1 MTGLKKSMRAIADPA
16 APSRLVITPKPIEGE
31 SLIGFIARATRE
43 NVLDYTK
50 VILWKC
56 APRLLHPGTIGQ
68 DIRDP
73 ERLAVQLGCSADD
86 IIERCH
92 PYITSGFGS
101 SNVRWGS
108 GAMFRSD
115 IVTSSRRISPDSL
128 KLRYYHRAAWM
139 NRLLPYCAESLELLI
154 DQCQAC
160 GKRQGWRRAWGI
172 GNCDDPS
179 CRAELTNGSREMLP
193 ECLIEGYRLFAQIV
207 SPVASERLRAVSRLD
222 VELASLPPCTL
233 VHLIIQIGSLAQDPP
248 LTFARS
254 ALGNLSPLQIASCVA
269 HGTNLILDWPRKL
282 RNAVGVKLEA
292 LHKKDP
298 KDRQEFIETVRRLGS
313 RSVDPV
319 QAKLV
324 AKAIPE
330 AFEHT
335 AIALEA
341 LVKPVVP
348 ANVICRTMN
357 ISPRELETIRVAG
370 LIKHRVIAG
379 GKRKQ
384 VQFDAG
390 EFEALAEC
398 QQKSVLGTRFEQK
411 FGLPRYATEQLAC
424 LGAIRREA
432 HPALALINPTIRL
445 VEESLDDFTDDLMA
459 AASRGRRP
467 KDAIPLGTASRILG
481 GRPKPWSEILEAMR
495 HGELR
500 FWLSGKGKIARRAFV
515 RPGDLIRFAST
526 EFCEAT
532 YPTFPFKDAYT
543 QVDAA
548 EILNLDALQIRR
560 SIKAAEVSFR
570 KQGVAMLTDRTPVLR
585 LAASRIATSEI
596 ALRTGKAANKVP
608 LLMQSFPH
616 IERCAAGWNRSA
628 FDAEFGPL
636 LA

>member
-1 MTGLKKSMRAIADPA
+1 MTELKKNMRAIADAA
-16 APSRLVITPKPIEGE
+16 APSRLVIAPKPIEGE
-31 SLIGFIARATRE
+31 SLIGLVARATRE

-68 DIRDP
+68 DILDP
-73 ERLAVQLGCSADD
+73 ERLAVQLGCSTDD
-86 IIERCH
+86 ITERCH

-108 GAMFRSD
+108 GAMSRSD
-115 IVTSSRRISPDSL
+115 LITNGRRISPASL
-128 KLRYYHRAAWM
+128 KSSHYHRAAWM

-154 DQCQAC
+154 DQCQIC

-179 CRAELTNGSREMLP
+179 CRAELRHASDELLP
-193 ECLIEGYRLFAQIV
+193 EHLVDGYRLFAQIV
-207 SPVASERLRAVSRLD
+207 SPVASERSQAISRLD
-222 VELASLPPCTL
+222 EELAALAPATL
-233 VHLIIQIGSLAQDPP
+233 VHLIIQIGGLVQDPP
-248 LTFARS
+248 LTFPRS
-254 ALGNLSPLQIASCVA
+254 ALGTLSPLQIASCVA
-269 HGTNLILDWPRKL
+269 QGTNLILDWPRKL
-282 RNAVGVKLEA
+282 RSAVGKKLET
-292 LHKKDP
+292 LHTTEP
-298 KDRQEFIETVRRLGS
+298 KGRQKFIETVRRLGS
-313 RSVDPV
+313 RNVDPV
-319 QAKLV
+319 QAELV

-348 ANVICRTMN
+348 ANVICRTMS
-357 ISPRELETIRVAG
+357 ISPRELETIRVSG

-390 EFEALAEC
+390 EFETLAEC
-398 QQKSVLGTRFEQK
+398 QQKSVFGSKFEQR

-445 VEESLDDFTDDLMA
+445 VEESLDDFTDDVMA
-459 AASRGRRP
+459 AASRGRCP

-481 GRPKPWSEILEAMR
+481 GRPKPWGEILEAMR

-500 FWLSGKGKIARRAFV
+500 FWLSGEGKFARRAFV
-515 RPGDLIRFAST
+515 RPGNLIRFAST
-526 EFCEAT
+526 EFCEAS
-532 YPTFPFKDAYT
+532 YPTFPFKDAFT

-560 SIKAAEVSFR
+560 SIEAAELSFR
-570 KQGVAMLTDRTPVLR
+570 KQGVAMLTDRAPVLL
-585 LAASRIATSEI
+585 LAASCIATSEI
-596 ALRTGKAANKVP
+596 ALRTGNAANKVP
-608 LLMQSFPH
+608 QLMKSFPN
-616 IERCAAGWNRSA
+616 IGRCAAGWSRSA

-636 LA
+636 

>member
-1 MTGLKKSMRAIADPA
+1 M
-16 APSRLVITPKPIEGE
+16 ITPKPIEGE
-31 SLIGFIARATRE
+31 SLIGLVSRATRE

-68 DIRDP
+68 DILDP
-73 ERLAVQLGCSADD
+73 ERLAVQLGCSAND
-86 IIERCH
+86 ITERCH
-92 PYITSGFGS
+92 PYLTSGFGS

-115 IVTSSRRISPDSL
+115 LVTNGRRISPASL
-128 KLRYYHRAAWM
+128 KSSYYHRAAWM

-154 DQCQAC
+154 DQCQVC

-179 CRAELTNGSREMLP
+179 CRAELRHASDELLP
-193 ECLIEGYRLFAQIV
+193 EHLVDGYRLFAQIV
-207 SPVASERLRAVSRLD
+207 SPVASERSQAISRLD
-222 VELASLPPCTL
+222 AALAALAPATL
-233 VHLIIQIGSLAQDPP
+233 VHLIIQMGSLAQDPP
-248 LTFARS
+248 LNFARP
-254 ALGNLSPLQIASCVA
+254 ALGSLSSLQIASCVA
-269 HGTNLILDWPRKL
+269 DGTNLILDWPRKL
-282 RNAVGVKLEA
+282 RNAVGLKLET
-292 LHKKDP
+292 LRTRDP
-298 KDRQEFIETVRRLGS
+298 KDRQKLIENVRRLGS
-313 RSVDPV
+313 RNVDPV

-324 AKAIPE
+324 AEAIPE

-348 ANVICRTMN
+348 ANVICRTMS
-357 ISPRELETIRVAG
+357 ISPRELEAIRVAG

-390 EFEALAEC
+390 EFETLAEC
-398 QQKSVLGTRFEQK
+398 QQKSVFGSKFEQR

-445 VEESLDDFTDDLMA
+445 VEESLDDFTDDLVA

-481 GRPKPWSEILEAMR
+481 GRPKPWGEILEAMR

-500 FWLSGKGKIARRAFV
+500 FWLSGEGKIARRAFV
-515 RPGDLIRFAST
+515 RPGNLIRFAST
-526 EFCEAT
+526 EFCEAS
-532 YPTFPFKDAYT
+532 YPTFPFKDAFT
-543 QVDAA
+543 QVDVA

-560 SIKAAEVSFR
+560 SIEAAEVSFR
-570 KQGVAMLTDRTPVLR
+570 KQGVAMLTDKAPVLR

-608 LLMQSFPH
+608 QLMKSFPR
-616 IERCAAGWNRSA
+616 IGRCAAGWSRSA

-636 LA
+636 